1 MKLGRLLQLLFLT
14 ACACSMPGIASALD
28 VAEKHLDDLLHQCRN
43 GQGDYILAARM
54 QALYLNN
61 KAMLQKS
68 LGESTVKVSIDEL
81 PNYLQE
87 HSSVQM
93 PVGYDE
99 CKSDLD
105 TALEALHI
113 AHRLAETRHK
123 AGFATVDTLFE
134 TGAEL
139 YHATQAY
146 TMWYDAKDIPVPVPS
161 REKLLKLHATIT
173 KAATAMGDK
182 ERQLQADLLRY
193 RYLEPTPDKV
203 VQLQKAKVE
212 RVQQKLNAGQASQ
225 WEQQEAKLDLL
236 ESEIFLN
243 PLSVDS
249 VRRNMSTY
257 ATEAAAFYA
266 HLEKAADAGF
276 AATPEQLLRARL
288 RMLNA
293 AASLQQLEMDEEE
306 N

>member
-1 MKLGRLLQLLFLT
+1 
-14 ACACSMPGIASALD
+14 MPGIASALD

-61 KAMLQKS
+61 KAMRQKS

-161 REKLLKLHATIT
+161 REELLKLHATIT
-173 KAATAMGDK
+173 KAAAAAGDT
-182 ERQLQADLLRY
+182 ERQMKADVLRY
-193 RYLEPTPDKV
+193 LYIEPDAHKV
-203 VQLQKAKVE
+203 QTIRKAMVKRIE
-212 RVQQKLNAGQASQ
+212 QKLRAGMASQ
-225 WEQQEAKLDLL
+225 WELREAKLDLQECEL
-236 ESEIFLN
+236 FLN
-243 PLSVDS
+243 SSEPNS
-249 VRRNMSTY
+249 VRERSKAY
-257 ATEAAAFYA
+257 AADSAKYYA
-266 HLEKAADAGF
+266 DLEKAAATGMQQV
-276 AATPEQLLRARL
+276 ATPERLLRARL

-293 AASLQQLEMDEEE
+293 AASTTVLEA
-306 N
+306 